1 MRHTTWMVAAVLL
14 ASATTAL
21 AELDLPDLPQLPAPK
36 TPDTAP
42 KLSIVAPAMDAV
54 MVGQSTK
61 AADDRYDSL
70 DCLQDSKKFS
80 IKLAAEHWPVKPG
93 GPGVLL
99 VVDGVYATVVHDLKK
114 PILMADLEPYEH
126 DSFANSG
133 TFADQYPMYACGE
146 HWIAVVPTTADG
158 HMVRVPPVVSWWR
171 NTREGGGERDED
183 GRSRQARLS
192 RGLPVVN
199 WPLLGSPYF
208 GRTWSQTEHAHR
220 SGRIASDPKHLVLD
234 YTIAPGAA
242 DPDRHPRDGEECVL
256 RIAAQD
262 EQQEWNEKYELPP
275 TGTVALPA
283 TYANNALAIDSEQ
296 CGGMSPYFA
305 MLWTKKP
312 SPIDKF
318 EWPKPGS
325 AQADDYWH
333 SSEGHA
339 QFRQHVKSSREN
351 CAKGKGNCQWGTTKH
366 KH

>member
-1 MRHTTWMVAAVLL
+1 MVAAALL
-14 ASATTAL
+14 ASASPAF
-21 AELDLPDLPQLPAPK
+21 AEIDLPALPQLPAPK
-36 TPDTAP
+36 ASETAP
-42 KLSIVAPAMDAV
+42 KLTIVSPAMDAV
-54 MVGQSTK
+54 LVGKSTK
-61 AADDRYDSL
+61 SPDDRYANL

-80 IKLAAEHWPVKPG
+80 IKIAAEHWAVKPG

-99 VVDGVYATVVHDLKK
+99 VVDGVYATVLHDLSK
-114 PILMADLEPYEH
+114 PVMLADLEPYEH
-126 DSFANSG
+126 DAFTNSG

-158 HMVRVPPVVSWWR
+158 RMVRVAPVVSWWR
-171 NTREGGGERDED
+171 NTNTDGNQPDED
-183 GRSRQARLS
+183 GGSRVARLS

-208 GRTWSQTEHAHR
+208 GRIWSQTEHDHR
-220 SGRIASDPKHLVLD
+220 SGRIVSDPKHLVLD
-234 YTIAPGAA
+234 YAIAPGAP
-242 DPDRHPRDGEECVL
+242 DPDRNHRDGDVCVL

-283 TYANNALAIDSEQ
+283 SYLNKALAIDSEE
-296 CGGMSPYFA
+296 CGGMSPYFV

-312 SPIDKF
+312 SAIDKF

-351 CAKGKGNCQWGTTKH
+351 CAKGKGDCQWGTTKQ